1 MYKKQKPIRVH
12 ATMDPELLKQ
22 MKECLSKVNEDKT
35 LKYVSQSEFISE
47 AVKQLLAKESVWEK
61 EKQLKNL

>member
-1 MYKKQKPIRVH
+1 MYKKQKPVRLGVTINP
-12 ATMDPELLKQ
+12 DLLKQ

-47 AVKQLLAKESVWEK
+47 AVKQLLAKESS
-61 EKQLKNL
+61 NG